1 MLPPPT
7 SPPAGRHRHGQVR
20 LLAALRV
27 ARTPQQCGRPHQ
39 LRPVEN
45 IQQLRFCVSI
55 GKDRFRMFRY
65 KDVSRTR
72 TTTKKK
78 KTFMCRL
85 ISRQMIPHS
94 VGVSFILAARPSV
107 IQTVTFLTAAGS
119 IRPAQRHRWRPRGPV
134 VKRHYHQTWQF
145 AHTHTHKP
153 DGGDSAGSRLAR
165 CLLQQSPPDV
175 LCEVILHQKIE
186 N

>member
-45 IQQLRFCVSI
+45 IQQLRFCVST

-78 KTFMCRL
+78 KDLYVSANQQTNDSSQRRCFFHPGSPSICHSDSDL
-85 ISRQMIPHS
+85 SDGSRKYSPCSETS
-94 VGVSFILAARPSV
+94 VETQRACGKKTLPSNMA
-107 IQTVTFLTAAGS
+107 ICT
-119 IRPAQRHRWRPRGPV
+119 
-134 VKRHYHQTWQF
+134 
-145 AHTHTHKP
+145 HTHTQTRRRGLGRK
-153 DGGDSAGSRLAR
+153 SARSL
-165 CLLQQSPPDV
+165 PPPTIPPRRS
-175 LCEVILHQKIE
+175 L
-186 N
+186 